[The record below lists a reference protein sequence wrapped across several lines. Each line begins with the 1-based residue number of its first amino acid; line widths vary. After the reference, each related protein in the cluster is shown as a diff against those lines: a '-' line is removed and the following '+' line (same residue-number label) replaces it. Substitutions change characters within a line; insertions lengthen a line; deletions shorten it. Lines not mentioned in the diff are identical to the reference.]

1 MGWAEEFWWVWII
14 LSSLFTWIFGY
25 FVGPWFASR
34 TTLRRELATTYLVP
48 FTEWCCILYKEITEF
63 KERYASR
70 DNCYNQ
76 LSRTLIIIDYRELHD
91 VLKDTGRYV
100 GKIKKEEPEVAEYLS
115 KLADSVDLLWHGLQ
129 DDFSEN
135 FDQSNRD
142 EWIKAIIDYPEKE
155 EFVKGIIEKNKQLNQ
170 ALLRYFQC
178 EKEFEE
184 ATKYLLRHVP
194 YVPSLKS
201 MVKCIFDP

>member
-1 MGWAEEFWWVWII
+1 MGWAEEFWWVWIM
-14 LSSLFTWIFGY
+14 LSSLITWIFGY
-25 FVGPWFASR
+25 FIGPWFASR
-34 TTLRRELATTYLVP
+34 TTLRRELAATYLVP

-63 KERYASR
+63 KERYASVR

-76 LSRTLIIIDYRELHD
+76 LSRTLIIMDYRELHD

-115 KLADSVDLLWHGLQ
+115 KLAGSVDLLWHGLQ

-135 FDQSNRD
+135 FDQSNHD

-155 EFVKGIIEKNKQLNQ
+155 EFVKGIIETKKQLNQ
-170 ALLRYFQC
+170 ALLGYFQS
-178 EKEFEE
+178 EKKFEA

-194 YVPSLKS
+194 
-201 MVKCIFDP
+201 

>member
-1 MGWAEEFWWVWII
+1 MEWVKEWWWVWII
-14 LSSLFTWIFGY
+14 ISSIVTWIFGY
-25 FVGPWFASR
+25 FIGPWFASR
-34 TTLRRELATTYLVP
+34 TTLRRELAATYLVP

-63 KERYASR
+63 KERYVR

-76 LSRTLIIIDYRELHD
+76 LSRTLIIMDYRELHD
-91 VLKDTGRYV
+91 VLKDAGRYL

-115 KLADSVDLLWHGLQ
+115 NLADSVDLLWHGLQ